1 MRMSNEGE
9 RTMSEQEA
17 KVVAPE
23 IKELGDKLVAL
34 TVLQARDLK
43 DYLKDQY
50 GIEAA
55 AGGVVMAAAPGG
67 AGGGAAAA
75 AEKTTFDVILTTAG
89 DRKIPVIKVVRELTN
104 LGLKEAKDLVDNAPK
119 PIKEGVSKE
128 EAEQIKAKLEEAG
141 AAIEI
146 K

>member
-1 MRMSNEGE
+1 MSYEGE

-43 DYLKDQY
+43 DYLKDEY

-67 AGGGAAAA
+67 AAGGAEVA
-75 AEKTTFDVILTTAG
+75 AEKTTFDVVLTSAG
-89 DRKIPVIKVVRELTN
+89 DRKIPVIKVVRELTS

-119 PIKEGVSKE
+119 AIKEGVSKD

>member
-1 MRMSNEGE
+1 MSYEGE

-23 IKELGDKLVAL
+23 IKELGDKLVTL

-43 DYLKDQY
+43 DYLKDEY

-55 AGGVVMAAAPGG
+55 AGGVMMAAAPGAA
-67 AGGGAAAA
+67 AGGDVV
-75 AEKTTFDVILTTAG
+75 AEKTTFDVVLTSAG
-89 DRKIPVIKVVRELTN
+89 DRKIPVIKVVRELTS
-104 LGLKEAKDLVDNAPK
+104 LGLKEAKDLVDSAPK
-119 PIKEGVSKE
+119 AIKEGVSKD